1 MSEPADPSKETPEES
16 GDMSPTLRNDENEF
30 AEETEV
36 DQDDSM
42 GDETELSAELD
53 EEDDEDDEYD
63 DEDDD
68 DDEVEEDEDEDEDE
82 DDEFEDEEF
91 EQPAA
96 EQDEIEEDDE
106 NEEDESEEQ
115 AAELEEPEPADPP
128 LVAATA
134 ETPAVRVST
143 TNTDF
148 DPAWATRRAHA
159 EGMRCQDEAGEWW
172 VDAMAGRAS
181 AVGLGCDAIGDAIRQ
196 TADAYLGD
204 ASATRQLADDEQG
217 ELAATF
223 QQVLQSAGNQHAIT
237 ADSCLL
243 FSDADLAIEAMV
255 TFART
260 RNPDTAYRT
269 IALAGSDHGRTAL
282 CRSASGQPS
291 LHQGFGPMVAGF
303 DHVKPND
310 LKALES
316 AIDESTAAVLLS
328 PVNLS
333 NAARPLD
340 AAYLSKVR
348 QLCDQRDL
356 MLLIDESRLCFG
368 ASGSCFSYTSLCDIP
383 VDGIVVAAG
392 LFGGLPGGLLV
403 ASQRLTGHAI
413 QQSVNYP
420 MQRNVIMAMLRELS
434 RLGLP
439 HSVSESAQAFAVALA
454 EAIAGFEFIRDIHV
468 TGMTIGIETD
478 LAAAE
483 LVSVAARNGLRIEAA
498 GETSIRL
505 QPPVHFSDEDRQ
517 TLLSRLVETM
527 QAIEQ
532 SSTEL
537 SA

>member
-1 MSEPADPSKETPEES
+1 MSEPARPSDEAPDES
-16 GDMSPTLRNDENEF
+16 SDLSPTRQSDEHEF
-30 AEETEV
+30 AEETELV
-36 DQDDSM
+36 QDASAI
-42 GDETELSAELD
+42 DETIVSAELED
-53 EEDDEDDEYD
+53 EL
-63 DEDDD
+63 DDD
-68 DDEVEEDEDEDEDE
+68 DVEDEDE
-82 DDEFEDEEF
+82 DDDDEEDEYEEDGEDDEVDEDEEF
-91 EQPAA
+91 DED
-96 EQDEIEEDDE
+96 QDDQ
-106 NEEDESEEQ
+106 EDEV
-115 AAELEEPEPADPP
+115 ADERNQVDEP
-128 LVAATA
+128 LVAAADTA
-134 ETPAVRVST
+134 PAIRVATPAPH
-143 TNTDF
+143 F
-148 DPAWATRRAHA
+148 APAWASRRAHA
-159 EGMRCQDEAGEWW
+159 EGVRCQDAAGQPW
-172 VDAMAGRAS
+172 VDAMAGRVS
-181 AVGLGCDAIGDAIRQ
+181 AVGLGCEAIADAIRQ
-196 TADAYLGD
+196 TAGAYLGD
-204 ASATRQLADDEQG
+204 ASQTLEIADDEQP
-217 ELAATF
+217 ELAVAIR
-223 QQVLQSAGNQHAIT
+223 QMLQSTDNQNAIA

-260 RNPDTAYRT
+260 RNAETSYRT
-269 IALAGSDHGRTAL
+269 IALAGADHGRTAL

-340 AAYLSKVR
+340 ANYLSKVR
-348 QLCDQRDL
+348 QVCDQRDL

-392 LFGGLPGGLLV
+392 LFSGLPGGLLI
-403 ASQRLTGHAI
+403 ASERLTGHPI
-413 QQSVNYP
+413 QQSINYP
-420 MQRNVIMAMLRELS
+420 MQRNVVIAMLDELS
-434 RLGLP
+434 RLRLP
-439 HSVSESAQAFAVALA
+439 HAVSESAQTFAVALA

-478 LAAAE
+478 LAATE
-483 LVSVAARNGLRIEAA
+483 MVSAAARNGLRIEPA

-505 QPPVHFSDEDRQ
+505 QPPIHFSDEDRHA
-517 TLLSRLVETM
+517 LLERLVETM